1 MPLNH
6 ERTQR
11 VPVSLSAEE
20 VAAVDNF
27 RFDRR
32 MPNRGSALRA
42 LLLRGLEV
50 SEKPET
56 GDVSDGGRRGRV

>member
-1 MPLNH
+1 MPSNH
-6 ERTQR
+6 ERSQR
-11 VPVSLSAEE
+11 VAISLSAEE

-32 MPNRGSALRA
+32 MPNRTSALRA

-50 SEKPET
+50 SEKTET
-56 GDVSDGGRRGRV
+56 GDAFDGGWRGRV

>member
-1 MPLNH
+1 MPSNH
-6 ERTQR
+6 ERSQR

-32 MPNRGSALRA
+32 MPNRASALRA

-50 SEKPET
+50 SEKAET
-56 GDVSDGGRRGRV
+56 GDVSDGGGRGRV

>member
-1 MPLNH
+1 MPSNH
-6 ERTQR
+6 ERSQR
-11 VPVSLSAEE
+11 VPVSLSVEE

-32 MPNRGSALRA
+32 MPNRASALRA

-50 SEKPET
+50 SEKAET
-56 GDVSDGGRRGRV
+56 GNVSDGGWRGRA

>member
-1 MPLNH
+1 MPSIH
-6 ERTQR
+6 ERSQR
-11 VPVSLSAEE
+11 VPVNLSAEE

-32 MPNRGSALRA
+32 MPNRASALRA

-50 SEKPET
+50 SEKAET
-56 GDVSDGGRRGRV
+56 GDVSDGGGRGRV

>member
-1 MPLNH
+1 MPSNH
-6 ERTQR
+6 ERSQL

-32 MPNRGSALRA
+32 MPNRASALRA

-50 SEKPET
+50 SEKAET
-56 GDVSDGGRRGRV
+56 GDVSDGGGRGRV